1 MSLYHGIV
9 INLSQKDQKI
19 INSQNIIGK
28 KVVIPGLL
36 VLYKIQVEKP
46 KINHVIQLL
55 QNNLRD
61 KLSIFIQSFYFHL
74 YNGEELI
81 IVYKDKIFRIEPDI
95 STWKEAIEY
104 GKKLG
109 IPEKQLDFYPCRF
122 EDEKY

>member
-1 MSLYHGIV
+1 MSEYHGIV
-9 INLSQKDQKI
+9 INLSQKDQKV

-36 VLYKIQVEKP
+36 ILYKIQVEKQR
-46 KINHVIQLL
+46 INQVIQLL

-61 KLSIFIQSFYFHL
+61 KLSIFIKSFYFHF

-95 STWKEAIEY
+95 NTWKEAIEY

-109 IPEKQLDFYPCRF
+109 IPEKQLDFYPYRF